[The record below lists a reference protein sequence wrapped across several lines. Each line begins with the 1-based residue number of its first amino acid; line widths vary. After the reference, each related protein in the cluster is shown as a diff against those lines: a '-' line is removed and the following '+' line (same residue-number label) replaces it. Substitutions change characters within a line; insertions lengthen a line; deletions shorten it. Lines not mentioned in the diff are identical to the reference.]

1 VDGSVPFSRSALTPQ
16 RALWALAA
24 IMLVGLVL
32 RIAWAGQQS
41 LWSDEALT
49 LVIAKW
55 PVRDLLVRP
64 VDPTPGLYYLLHK
77 WLIPDGASVTAIRG
91 ISIVAGTLSIPAMYA
106 IGRLAIDRSAGL
118 FAAALLALSPQL
130 VDYSQEARV
139 YALEIL
145 LVLVSAAGLLAW
157 VRRLGGAGGG
167 LGLATFAVATVL
179 AFSAHL
185 ASIFWVIPAVP
196 LALWAT
202 LRSGTPSQKRLF
214 LICATLMAL
223 GAGVEAQRL
232 LWRASLGGGFVWLK
246 QASPLDALAMWG
258 RALLPLGPFDSRAVS
273 LAVPFVATALIGW
286 RLAVHRDRWR
296 AWCAEHDI
304 GARVI
309 AIMVV
314 APIGV
319 WLIGF
324 VLVPIFMPRTI
335 LLGIAGFILLLA
347 LVVHLERKPWLAP
360 ALVLLFAA
368 SLILTGAVRQKED
381 WNAVS
386 SALRSDVRPGEAII
400 ACPDWKYP
408 ALRHA
413 ITTSLD
419 APVVTLLGDRMVWIE
434 RSTGRGDGWMED
446 YFRTFLEPPL
456 RLLMKQ
462 PAALSTRP
470 AIMPPFNRA
479 WLVESECGAEQR
491 RSIGSW
497 LGQGSWSLAFVSPAT
512 SQHSA
517 IRIWRFDSQRP
528 VARDVVDV
536 AG

>member
-1 VDGSVPFSRSALTPQ
+1 LA
-16 RALWALAA
+16 ALAA
-24 IMLVGLVL
+24 ITLAGLVL

-55 PVRDLLVRP
+55 PVHDLLVRP

-77 WLIPDGASVTAIRG
+77 WLIPDGASITAIRG

-106 IGRLAIDRSAGL
+106 IGRLAIDRFAGL
-118 FAAALLALSPQL
+118 FAAALLALSPPL

-157 VRRLGGAGGG
+157 TRRLGSAGGG
-167 LGLATFAVATVL
+167 LGLGTFGVSTVL

-185 ASIFWVIPAVP
+185 ASIFWVIPAMP

-202 LRSGTPSQKRLF
+202 LRRGTPSQKKWF
-214 LICATLMAL
+214 FVCAGLMAI
-223 GAGVEAQRL
+223 GAADEAQRL

-246 QASPLDALAMWG
+246 QASPIDALATWG
-258 RALLPLGPFDSRAVS
+258 RVLLPLGRFDSRMVS
-273 LAVPFVATALIGW
+273 VGVLLAAAALIAW
-286 RLAVHRDRWR
+286 RLVVHRDQWR
-296 AWCAEHDI
+296 AWCAEHEV

-309 AIMVV
+309 ATMAV

-335 LLGIAGFILLLA
+335 LLGIPGFILLLA
-347 LVVHLERKPWLAP
+347 LVVHFERKPWLAP
-360 ALVLLFAA
+360 ALVLLFTC
-368 SLILTGAVRQKED
+368 SLILTRPVRQKED
-381 WNAVS
+381 WNAVAS
-386 SALRSDVRPGEAII
+386 ILKGDVRSGDVII

-413 ITTSLD
+413 MAAPLA
-419 APVVTLLGDRMVWIE
+419 APVVTLLGDRMVLMD
-434 RSTGRGDGWMED
+434 RSAGHGDAWMED
-446 YFRTFLEPPL
+446 YFHTFLEPPL

-462 PAALSTRP
+462 PAALPTHP
-470 AIMPPFNRA
+470 AVMPPFGRA

-491 RSIGSW
+491 RSIAVW
-497 LGQGSWSLAFVSPAT
+497 LGPGKWSPPFVSSAT
-512 SQHSA
+512 SQRSA
-517 IRIWRFDSQRP
+517 IRIWRFDSERP
-528 VARDVVDV
+528 AARAVVEI

>member
-1 VDGSVPFSRSALTPQ
+1 VDSSVPFSRSALTPQ

-24 IMLVGLVL
+24 ITLAGFVL

-55 PVRDLLVRP
+55 PVHDLLVRP

-77 WLIPDGASVTAIRG
+77 WLIPDGSSVTAIRA

-106 IGRLAIDRSAGL
+106 IGRLAIGRSAGL
-118 FAAALLALSPQL
+118 LAAVLVALSPPL

-139 YALEIL
+139 YALEIF
-145 LVLVSAAGLLAW
+145 LVLLSAAGLLAW
-157 VRRLGGAGGG
+157 VRRLGHTGGG
-167 LGLATFAVATVL
+167 LGLALFGVATVL

-202 LRSGTPSQKRLF
+202 LRRGTASQKKWSLV
-214 LICATLMAL
+214 CAGLMAL
-223 GAGVEAQRL
+223 GAADEAKRL

-246 QASPLDALAMWG
+246 QASPLDALATWG
-258 RALLPLGPFDSRAVS
+258 HALLPLGPFDSRWVS
-273 LAVPFVATALIGW
+273 LAVLLVGAALIGW
-286 RLAVHRDRWR
+286 RLAAHRERLR
-296 AWCAEHDI
+296 AWAAEHDV
-304 GARVI
+304 GARAI
-309 AIMVV
+309 AIMVA

-319 WLIGF
+319 WLLGF

-335 LLGIAGFILLLA
+335 LLGVAGFILLLA

-360 ALVLLFAA
+360 ALVLLFAG
-368 SLILTGAVRQKED
+368 SLILTGPVRQKED
-381 WNAVS
+381 WSAVA
-386 SALRSDVRPGEAII
+386 SALASEVQPGDAII
-400 ACPDWKYP
+400 ICPDWKYP
-408 ALRHA
+408 ALRHVMSTQVA
-413 ITTSLD
+413 
-419 APVVTLLGDRMVWIE
+419 APVITLFGNRMVLMDRTIA
-434 RSTGRGDGWMED
+434 RGDTWMDD

-462 PAALSTRP
+462 AAALPTRP
-470 AIMPPFNRA
+470 ATMPPLTRA

-491 RSIGSW
+491 HSIGSW
-497 LGQGSWSLAFVSPAT
+497 LGPGRWTPAFVSPAT
-512 SQHSA
+512 SQRAA
-517 IRIWRFDSQRP
+517 IRIWRFDGERP
-528 VARDVVDV
+528 VPRDVLEI

>member
-1 VDGSVPFSRSALTPQ
+1 MHGSVPFSRSALTSQ
-16 RALWALAA
+16 RALWVLAA
-24 IMLVGLVL
+24 ITLTGLVL
-32 RIAWAGQQS
+32 RVVWAGQQS

-55 PVRDLLVRP
+55 PVEDLLVRP

-77 WLIPDGASVTAIRG
+77 WLIPDGGSLTAIRA
-91 ISIVAGTLSIPAMYA
+91 ISIVAGTLSIPAIYV

-118 FAAALLALSPQL
+118 LAAALLALSPAL

-167 LGLATFAVATVL
+167 LGLATFAIATVL

-185 ASIFWVIPAVP
+185 VSIFWVIPAMP
-196 LALWAT
+196 LAFWAT
-202 LRSGTPSQKRLF
+202 VRRGTSSQKRLF
-214 LICATLMAL
+214 LVCAALMAL
-223 GAGVEAQRL
+223 GAGVEVQRL
-232 LWRASLGGGFVWLK
+232 LWRVSLGGGFAWLT
-246 QASPLDALAMWG
+246 QASPIDALATWG
-258 RALLPLGPFDSRAVS
+258 RSLLPLGPFDDRMLLVAI
-273 LAVPFVATALIGW
+273 LFVAAALIAW

-296 AWCAEHDI
+296 AWSREHEV

-309 AIMVV
+309 AIMLV

-335 LLGIAGFILLLA
+335 LLGIAGFILLLT

-360 ALVLLFAA
+360 ALVLLFAV
-368 SLILTGAVRQKED
+368 SLILTGPVRPKED
-381 WNAVS
+381 WNAVAS
-386 SALRSDVRPGEAII
+386 VLKSNVRPGDAIV

-413 ITTSLD
+413 ITVPLD
-419 APVVTLLGDRMVWIE
+419 ASVVTLFSDRMVLME
-434 RSTGRGDGWMED
+434 RSIGRGDTWVRN
-446 YFRTFLEPPL
+446 YFRAFFEPQMRP
-456 RLLMKQ
+456 LMKQ
-462 PAALSTRP
+462 PTVMPARP
-470 AIMPPFNRA
+470 AAMPAFRRA

-491 RSIGSW
+491 RLIGSW
-497 LGQGSWSLAFVSPAT
+497 LGHGRWSAAFVSPAT
-512 SQHSA
+512 SQRAA
-517 IRIWRFDSQRP
+517 IRIWRFDSERAAQRT
-528 VARDVVDV
+528 VVEVTD
-536 AG
+536 

>member
-1 VDGSVPFSRSALTPQ
+1 MHGSVPFSRSGLTSQ
-16 RALWALAA
+16 RALWVLTGITLA
-24 IMLVGLVL
+24 GLVL

-49 LVIAKW
+49 LVISKW
-55 PVRDLLVRP
+55 PVEDLLVRP

-77 WLIPDGASVTAIRG
+77 WLIPDGASVTAIRT
-91 ISIVAGTLSIPAMYA
+91 ISIVAGTLSIPAIYA
-106 IGRLAIDRSAGL
+106 IGRLAIDRPAGL
-118 FAAALLALSPQL
+118 LAAALLALSPPL

-157 VRRLGGAGGG
+157 VRRLGSAGGG

-196 LALWAT
+196 LAFWAT
-202 LRSGTPSQKRLF
+202 FLRGTSSQKRLF
-214 LICATLMAL
+214 LVWAVLMAL
-223 GAGVEAQRL
+223 GASAEAQRL

-246 QASPLDALAMWG
+246 QAGPVDALATWG
-258 RALLPLGPFDSRAVS
+258 RALLPLGPFDSRMVSVAV
-273 LAVPFVATALIGW
+273 LFAAAALIAW

-296 AWCAEHDI
+296 AWSAEHEV

-309 AIMVV
+309 AIMVL

-335 LLGIAGFILLLA
+335 LLGVAGFILLLA
-347 LVVHLERKPWLAP
+347 LVVHLERKPWLSP
-360 ALVLLFAA
+360 ALVLLFAV
-368 SLILTGAVRQKED
+368 SLILTGPVRQKED
-381 WNAVS
+381 WNAVAS
-386 SALRSDVRPGEAII
+386 VLKSNLRPGDAIV

-408 ALRHA
+408 ALRFA
-413 ITTSLD
+413 IAASLD
-419 APVVTLLGDRMVWIE
+419 AQVVTLFGDRMVLTE
-434 RSTGRGDGWMED
+434 RSIGRGDAWTRN
-446 YFRTFLEPPL
+446 YFRTFLEPPM

-462 PAALSTRP
+462 PTALPTRP
-470 AIMPPFNRA
+470 AAMPAFRRA

-497 LGQGSWSLAFVSPAT
+497 LGPGSWSPAFVSPAT
-512 SQHSA
+512 GQRAA
-517 IRIWRFDSQRP
+517 IRIWRFDSEQAA
-528 VARDVVDV
+528 ARNVVEVTD
-536 AG
+536 

>member
-1 VDGSVPFSRSALTPQ
+1 MHGSVPFSRSALTPQ

-24 IMLVGLVL
+24 ITLAGLAL

-55 PVRDLLVRP
+55 PVHDLLVRP

-77 WLIPDGASVTAIRG
+77 WLIPDGASLTAIRG
-91 ISIVAGTLSIPAMYA
+91 ISIVAGTLSIPAIYA
-106 IGRLAIDRSAGL
+106 VGRQAIDRPAGL
-118 FAAALLALSPQL
+118 LAAALLALSPPL

-157 VRRLGGAGGG
+157 VRRLGGTGGG
-167 LGLATFAVATVL
+167 LGLVTFAVATVL

-196 LALWAT
+196 LAFWAT
-202 LRSGTPSQKRLF
+202 LRRGTPSQKRWF
-214 LICATLMAL
+214 LLCAILMAI
-223 GAGVEAQRL
+223 GAADEAQRL
-232 LWRASLGGGFVWLK
+232 LWRVSLGGGFVWLK
-246 QASPLDALAMWG
+246 QASPVDALAAWG
-258 RALLPLGPFDSRAVS
+258 RSLLPLGPFDSRVLSVAI
-273 LAVPFVATALIGW
+273 LFVVAALIGW
-286 RLAVHRDRWR
+286 RLIVQRDRAR
-296 AWCAEHDI
+296 AWRGEHEV

-309 AIMVV
+309 AIMVL

-347 LVVHLERKPWLAP
+347 LVVHLERKSWLGP
-360 ALVLLFAA
+360 ALALLFAA
-368 SLILTGAVRQKED
+368 SLILTGPVRRKEE
-381 WNAVS
+381 WNAVAA
-386 SALRSDVRPGEAII
+386 ALKSNVRAGDAII

-413 ITTSLD
+413 ITTPLD
-419 APVVTLLGDRMVWIE
+419 APAVTLFGNRMVMMD
-434 RSTGRGDGWMED
+434 RSIGGDAWTQN
-446 YFRTFLEPPL
+446 YFRIFLEPPM
-456 RLLMKQ
+456 RLLLKQ
-462 PAALSTRP
+462 PAALPTRP
-470 AIMPPFNRA
+470 AMTPSFQRA
-479 WLVESECGAEQR
+479 WLVESECSPEQR
-491 RSIGSW
+491 RAIQSW
-497 LGQGSWSLAFVSPAT
+497 LGQGRWSPAFVSPAT
-512 SQHSA
+512 SQRSA
-517 IRIWRFDSQRP
+517 IRIWRFDGEPTKRQA
-528 VARDVVDV
+528 VEIAR
-536 AG
+536 

>member
-1 VDGSVPFSRSALTPQ
+1 MDSSVPFSRSALTPQ

-24 IMLVGLVL
+24 ITLAGFVL

-55 PVRDLLVRP
+55 PAHDLLVRP

-77 WLIPDGASVTAIRG
+77 WLIPDGATLTAIRG
-91 ISIVAGTLSIPAMYA
+91 ISIVAGTLSIPAIYA

-118 FAAALLALSPQL
+118 LAAVLLALSPPL

-139 YALEIL
+139 YALEIF
-145 LVLVSAAGLLAW
+145 LVLLSAAGLLAW
-157 VRRLGGAGGG
+157 VRRLGTRGGG
-167 LGLATFAVATVL
+167 LGLAVFGAATVL

-202 LRSGTPSQKRLF
+202 LRRGTTSQKKWF
-214 LICATLMAL
+214 LVCAALMAL
-223 GAGVEAQRL
+223 GAADEAQRL
-232 LWRASLGGGFVWLK
+232 LWRVSLGGGFVWLK
-246 QASPLDALAMWG
+246 QASPLDALATWG
-258 RALLPLGPFDSRAVS
+258 HSLLPLGSFDSRALSV
-273 LAVPFVATALIGW
+273 AVLFVAAALIVW

-296 AWCAEHDI
+296 AWCAEHEV

-324 VLVPIFMPRTI
+324 ILVPIFMPRTI
-335 LLGIAGFILLLA
+335 LLGVAGFILLLA

-360 ALVLLFAA
+360 ALVLLFGG
-368 SLILTGAVRQKED
+368 SLILTGPVRQKEN
-381 WNAVS
+381 WTGTAA
-386 SALRSDVRPGEAII
+386 ALRGNVRSGEAILV
-400 ACPDWKYP
+400 CPDWKYP

-413 ITTSLD
+413 FAAPLV
-419 APVVTLLGDRMVWIE
+419 APVVTMLGDRMVLMD
-434 RSTGRGDGWMED
+434 RPGDRGDGWMTD
-446 YFRTFLEPPL
+446 YFRAFFEPPL
-456 RLLMKQ
+456 RSLMKQ
-462 PAALSTRP
+462 PTGVSTRL
-470 AIMPPFNRA
+470 AVMAPFDRA
-479 WLVESECGAEQR
+479 WLVDGNCSAEQR
-491 RSIGSW
+491 RALGVW
-497 LGQGSWSLAFVSPAT
+497 LGPGRWSSGFVSPAT
-512 SQHSA
+512 SEGSA
-517 IRIWRFDSQRP
+517 IRIWRFDSDRP
-528 VARDVVDV
+528 ATRAVLEVAD
-536 AG
+536 